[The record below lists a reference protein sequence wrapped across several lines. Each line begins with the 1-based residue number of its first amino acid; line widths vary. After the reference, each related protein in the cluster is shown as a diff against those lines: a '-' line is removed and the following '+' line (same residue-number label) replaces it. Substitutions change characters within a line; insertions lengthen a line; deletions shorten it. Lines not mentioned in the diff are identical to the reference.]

1 MKDKSK
7 QKAKIDRICKKLNS
21 LLSNREISSWEIGD
35 QLVELSQINVGG
47 KPLTLK
53 QLHRDYLND
62 YSYPYLSQL
71 RSTALTFPPVERQ
84 VHIDNGHTWYDC
96 DQARLSRNQ
105 CVKAKV
111 AKKDEPLSTYLDHI
125 KENRG
130 KRKINQRSLMKK
142 RIEEAAAETQ
152 QRRALD
158 VESLRSEHPD
168 WLTNCHHASCLDIM
182 DSLGDKS
189 IDLVAIDPPYGSYQ
203 KVKDGRFVEP
213 ETKGL
218 ESECDNKT
226 RDKAVKLTLGII
238 ERSARILKENG
249 KILLYQAATEPDRP
263 EVIMLLKRLG
273 FETVLPMYWK
283 KKISQP
289 NSFKIP
295 FSHETERI
303 LVAARSRKALETPLG
318 SAGRT
323 DVITDDVIAK
333 LIPDAMEYEEMP
345 PSRTFYH
352 EVQQGEAN
360 YGDRH
365 FFEKPLGINKFFL
378 EKLTLPGDTV
388 IDVCGCTG
396 SMIQAC
402 IEMDRSW
409 IYCESNDTN
418 YNLGVSRI
426 GEVIERVAGIKSDD
440 DDAPIFA

>member
-1 MKDKSK
+1 MNDKSE
-7 QKAKIDRICKKLNS
+7 QQAKVDRICKKLNA
-21 LLSNREISSWEIGD
+21 LLSKREVSTWEIGD
-35 QLVELSQINVGG
+35 YLVELSQISVGG
-47 KPLTLK
+47 KPLTLT
-53 QLHRDYLND
+53 QLHTDYLYD

-71 RSTALTFPPVERQ
+71 RSTALAFPPEERQ
-84 VHIDNGHTWYDC
+84 VHLDNGTTWYEC

-125 KENRG
+125 LANRG
-130 KRKINQRSLMKK
+130 KRKLNQRSLMKN
-142 RIEEAAAETQ
+142 RIEEATVETQ
-152 QRRALD
+152 QQRALD
-158 VESLRSEHPD
+158 VARLRSEHPE
-168 WLTNCHHASCLDIM
+168 WLTNCHHASCLDVM
-182 DSLGDKS
+182 DGLADESV
-189 IDLVAIDPPYGSYQ
+189 DLVAIDPPYGAFH
-203 KVKDGRFVEP
+203 KVEDGRFTEP

-226 RDKAVKLTLGII
+226 RKEAVELTLGII

-263 EVIMLLKRLG
+263 EIILLLQELG
-273 FETVLPMYWK
+273 FVSVLPMYWK
-283 KKISQP
+283 KKIPQP
-289 NSFKIP
+289 GSFRLP

-303 LVAARSRKALETPLG
+303 LVAARTRKALETDLG
-318 SAGRT
+318 GAGRT
-323 DVITDDVIAK
+323 DVITDEVIAK
-333 LIPDAMEYEEMP
+333 VIPDTMEYEEMP

-352 EVQQGEAN
+352 EVQQGKAN

-365 FFEKPLGINKFFL
+365 FFEKPIGINKFFL

-402 IEMDRSW
+402 IEMDRRW

-418 YNLGVSRI
+418 YNLGASRI

-440 DDAPIFA
+440 DDAPISA